1 MPDEANPNAAVY
13 AREEER
19 RTKLKAWLEAGA
31 ARATPA
37 VAPRSVGDEAPVMS
51 QLENDL
57 AVCVATGVEVP
68 PPPDP
73 PVTQAA
79 ARAPTAPTRT

>member
-1 MPDEANPNAAVY
+1 MPDEANPNAAFY

-19 RTKLKAWLEAGA
+19 KTKLKAWLEAGA
-31 ARATPA
+31 PRAAPTA
-37 VAPRSVGDEAPVMS
+37 VQRSVGDEAPVMS

-73 PVTQAA
+73 PVTHA
-79 ARAPTAPTRT
+79 ARTPAPARS